1 MTFHDTF
8 FSPLGK
14 DWCTYYY
21 ILLIITFV
29 TLGLSIFLGVSSLF
43 TAKKFNLAGLFKN
56 TLMPIFT
63 NLLLYFLARLSY
75 SICEGALR

>member
-1 MTFHDTF
+1 MTFYDTF

-21 ILLIITFV
+21 ILLVITFV
-29 TLGLSIFLGVSSLF
+29 TLVLSVIMGITSLL
-43 TAKKFNLAGLFKN
+43 TMKKFNYIGLFKN
-56 TLMPIFT
+56 TVMPILT

>member
-14 DWCTYYY
+14 EWCTYYY

-29 TLGLSIFLGVSSLF
+29 TLGMSIVMGVTSLLS
-43 TAKKFNLAGLFKN
+43 TKKFNYTGLFKN
-56 TLMPIFT
+56 TVMPILT